1 MGLINVKELRT
12 FPFFSLHFHTPLS
25 MLSAE
30 WKFKAWTGQ
39 RKWKNEKLKEEKS
52 EEKMRILRPL
62 CVWQSQKGLRA
73 MQKMRRDCQTR
84 RSLRPHSLA
93 IILICHFGDCER
105 AMGNGQL
112 AQASTMYLALVILLA
127 TIRVLQPSNLHVRA
141 KCPH

>member
-1 MGLINVKELRT
+1 
-12 FPFFSLHFHTPLS
+12 
-25 MLSAE
+25 
-30 WKFKAWTGQ
+30 
-39 RKWKNEKLKEEKS
+39 
-52 EEKMRILRPL
+52 MRILRPL
-62 CVWQSQKGLRA
+62 CVWQSQKGLR
-73 MQKMRRDCQTR
+73 QCKKCEGIVRRNAAWGHT
-84 RSLRPHSLA
+84 LA